1 MKTIL
6 LCSAL
11 ALIALPIVAQEKT
24 LISGDIESGGY
35 GGPVLQVTQIN
46 KQTAVLVGGVG
57 GWIINHTIVLGGGG
71 YGLVTDVTAK
81 YPDPFY
87 GSQYLTVGYGGLYLE
102 YIASSDEVI
111 HLSVGALIGAGNVG
125 YKNQEMFSMNRSMD
139 NFFVL
144 EPNIQI
150 NLNVTQFFRISAGAN
165 YRWVTGVRNDITS
178 DADLS
183 GPSGMLILRFGMF

>member
-6 LCSAL
+6 LFAAFVL
-11 ALIALPIVAQEKT
+11 VALPIVAQEKT

-46 KQTAVLVGGVG
+46 KQSAVLVGGVG

-111 HLSVGALIGAGNVG
+111 HLTVGALVGAGNVG
-125 YKNQEMFSMNRSMD
+125 YKNQDMFNMNRSMD

-144 EPNIQI
+144 EPNIQV
-150 NLNVTQFFRISAGAN
+150 NLNVTEFFRISAGAN
-165 YRWVTGVRNDITS
+165 FRWVTGVRNDITS
-178 DADLS
+178 DADLT
-183 GPSGMLILRFGMF
+183 GPSGMLILRFGKF

>member
-1 MKTIL
+1 MKAII

-46 KQTAVLVGGVG
+46 KQSAVLAGGVG

-111 HLSVGALIGAGNVG
+111 HLTVGALVGAGSVG
-125 YKNQEMFSMNRSMD
+125 YKNQDMFNMNRSID
-139 NFFVL
+139 QFFVL
-144 EPNIQI
+144 EPNIQL

-165 YRWVTGVRNDITS
+165 YRWVTGVQNNITS
-178 DADLS
+178 NADLS
-183 GPSGMLILRFGMF
+183 GPSGMLMLRFGMF

>member
-1 MKTIL
+1 ML
-6 LCSAL
+6 LFAAL
-11 ALIALPIVAQEKT
+11 VLIVLPIVAQEKT

-81 YPDPFY
+81 YLDPFY
-87 GSQYLTVGYGGLYLE
+87 GSQYLSVGYGGLYLE
-102 YIASSDEVI
+102 YIASSDEII
-111 HLSVGALIGAGNVG
+111 HLTFGTLVGAGNVS
-125 YKNQEMFSMNRSMD
+125 YKNQEMFNMGRAMD
-139 NFFVL
+139 QFFVL
-144 EPNIQI
+144 EPNVQV
-150 NLNVTQFFRISAGAN
+150 NLNVTEFFRISAGAN

-183 GPSGMLILRFGMF
+183 GPSGMLMLRFGMF

>member
-87 GSQYLTVGYGGLYLE
+87 GSQYLSVGYGGLYLE

-144 EPNIQI
+144 EPNIQV

>member
-183 GPSGMLILRFGMF
+183 GPSGMLMLRFGMF